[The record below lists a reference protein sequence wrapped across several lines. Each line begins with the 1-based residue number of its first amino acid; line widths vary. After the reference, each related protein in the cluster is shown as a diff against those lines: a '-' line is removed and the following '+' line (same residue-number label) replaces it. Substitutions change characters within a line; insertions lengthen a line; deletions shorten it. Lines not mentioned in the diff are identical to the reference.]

1 MINLEYQLVAYHDN
15 QLNRYWL
22 TKPKFGWLTKKLQQK
37 DLKVNNNLT
46 QIVTKDLSQRFDQ
59 ITITKHQVQFNFPQI
74 IDQEFVLPV
83 IIYLTQEQA
92 QSIIENNNS
101 SNGKFFN
108 DQQIPNNLP
117 KHLKNDNQDLK
128 MFLND
133 DLQAHALKNIHY
145 LLPKTFTAKQ
155 LSALLTIITGRFIKR
170 NNIRRDFLNQT
181 KIVGKDH
188 SHAGYPSNL
197 FQYNNK
203 SFNIKDKP
211 KLKGPHKI

>member
-1 MINLEYQLVAYHDN
+1 MINLEYQFVAYHDN

-22 TKPKFGWLTKKLQQK
+22 TKPKFAWPTKKLQQK
-37 DLKVNNNLT
+37 DLTVNNNLA

-59 ITITKHQVQFNFPQI
+59 ITINKHQVQFNFPQI

-92 QSIIENNNS
+92 QSIIESNNS
-101 SNGKFFN
+101 SNGQFFN

-117 KHLKNDNQDLK
+117 KHLKDDNQDLK
-128 MFLND
+128 IFLND

-203 SFNIKDKP
+203 SFDIKDKP

>member
-22 TKPKFGWLTKKLQQK
+22 TKPKFGWPTKKLQQK
-37 DLKVNNNLT
+37 DLTVTNNLA

-74 IDQEFVLPV
+74 INQEFVLPV

-101 SNGKFFN
+101 SNGQFFN
-108 DQQIPNNLP
+108 DQQIPDNLP
-117 KHLKNDNQDLK
+117 KHLKDDNQNLK
-128 MFLND
+128 TFIND

-197 FQYNNK
+197 FQYSNK
-203 SFNIKDKP
+203 SFDIKDKP

>member
-22 TKPKFGWLTKKLQQK
+22 TKPKFEWPIKKLKQK
-37 DLKVNNNLT
+37 DLTLTNNLA
-46 QIVTKDLSQRFDQ
+46 QIVTKDLSQRFNQ
-59 ITITKHQVQFNFPQI
+59 ITIDKHQVQFNFPQI

-92 QSIIENNNS
+92 QSIIESNNS
-101 SNGKFFN
+101 NNGQFFN
-108 DQQIPNNLP
+108 DQQIPDNLP
-117 KHLKNDNQDLK
+117 KHLKDDNQDLK
-128 MFLND
+128 IFLND

-197 FQYNNK
+197 FQYKNK
-203 SFNIKDKP
+203 SFDIKDKP

>member
-22 TKPKFGWLTKKLQQK
+22 TKPKFGWPTKKLQQK
-37 DLKVNNNLT
+37 DLTVTDNLA

-101 SNGKFFN
+101 SNGRFFN
-108 DQQIPNNLP
+108 DQQIPDNLP
-117 KHLKNDNQDLK
+117 KHLKDDNQDLYNWIGLLSHEVK
-128 MFLND
+128 HLD
-133 DLQAHALKNIHY
+133 HIKNSM
-145 LLPKTFTAKQ
+145 KW
-155 LSALLTIITGRFIKR
+155 
-170 NNIRRDFLNQT
+170 
-181 KIVGKDH
+181 
-188 SHAGYPSNL
+188 
-197 FQYNNK
+197 
-203 SFNIKDKP
+203 
-211 KLKGPHKI
+211 

>member
-22 TKPKFGWLTKKLQQK
+22 TKPKFGWPTKKLQQK
-37 DLKVNNNLT
+37 DLTVTNNLA

-101 SNGKFFN
+101 SNGQFFN
-108 DQQIPNNLP
+108 DQQIPDNLP
-117 KHLKNDNQDLK
+117 KHLKDDNQNLK
-128 MFLND
+128 IFIND

-203 SFNIKDKP
+203 SFDIKDKT